1 MSAKITIGTMQ
12 NFEDVRRT
20 NYDFNAVV
28 DRLYDI
34 LGILPETPFDNVI
47 YIVDWKLSDDDA
59 KNALIKIKYRD
70 KDAADDFTDNP
81 EVFYSC
87 WDVPARYLFMTE
99 QEIVDD
105 WNREQEEHARKEKA
119 YQKALEA
126 EQEQKQYKEY
136 LRLKEVYEGTEAV
149 NGLPEKSPNL

>member
-1 MSAKITIGTMQ
+1 MSTEITIGTLQ
-12 NFEDVRRT
+12 NFEDIRRT

-34 LGILPETPFDNVI
+34 LGILPETPFDNVM

-59 KNALIKIKYRD
+59 EHALIKVKYRD
-70 KDAADDFTDNP
+70 KGIDGSTYNP
-81 EVFYSC
+81 EEFYSC

-99 QEIVDD
+99 QEIVAD
-105 WNREQEEHARKEKA
+105 WKRKQKELERQHQE
-119 YQKALEA
+119 YQQQLEA
-126 EQEQKQYKEY
+126 EQKQKQYQEY
-136 LRLKEVYEGTEAV
+136 LRLKAIYEGKEAV

>member
-1 MSAKITIGTMQ
+1 MSAKITIGTIQ
-12 NFEDVRRT
+12 NFGDVRRT

-34 LGILPETPFDNVI
+34 LGILPETPFDNVM

-59 KNALIKIKYRD
+59 EHALIKIKYRD
-70 KDAADDFTDNP
+70 KDAGADFTDNP
-81 EVFYSC
+81 EEFYSC

-105 WNREQEEHARKEKA
+105 WNREQERIEREQKA
-119 YQKALEA
+119 YQKDMEA
-126 EQEQKQYKEY
+126 DTEQEQYEEY
-136 LRLKEVYEGTEAV
+136 LRLKEVYEGKEAV
-149 NGLPEKSPNL
+149 DGLPEKSPNL

>member
-1 MSAKITIGTMQ
+1 MSTKITIGTLQ

-34 LGILPETPFDNVI
+34 LGILPETPFDNVM

-59 KNALIKIKYRD
+59 EHALIKVKYRD
-70 KDAADDFTDNP
+70 KGIDDITDNP
-81 EVFYSC
+81 EEFYSC

-99 QEIVDD
+99 QEIADD
-105 WNREQEEHARKEKA
+105 WNREQEEYARKEKE
-119 YQKALEA
+119 YQQALEA
-126 EQEQKQYKEY
+126 EQEQKTYQTY
-136 LRLKEVYEGTEAV
+136 LRLKEVYEGKEAV
-149 NGLPEKSPNL
+149 DGLPEKSPNL

>member
-1 MSAKITIGTMQ
+1 MSAKTTIGTLQ

-34 LGILPETPFDNVI
+34 LGILPETPFDNVM

-59 KNALIKIKYRD
+59 ERALIKVKYRD
-70 KDAADDFTDNP
+70 KGIDDITDNP
-81 EVFYSC
+81 EEFYSC

-99 QEIVDD
+99 QEIVTD
-105 WNREQEEHARKEKA
+105 WNREQEEYARKEKE
-119 YQKALEA
+119 YQQALEA
-126 EQEQKQYKEY
+126 EQEQKTYQTY

>member
-1 MSAKITIGTMQ
+1 MSAKITIGTLQ

-34 LGILPETPFDNVI
+34 LGILPETPFDNVM

-59 KNALIKIKYRD
+59 EHALIKIKYRD
-70 KDAADDFTDNP
+70 KGIDGSTYNP
-81 EVFYSC
+81 EEFYSC

-105 WNREQEEHARKEKA
+105 WNRGQEEHARKEKE
-119 YQKALEA
+119 YQRALEA
-126 EQEQKQYKEY
+126 EQEQKTYQTY